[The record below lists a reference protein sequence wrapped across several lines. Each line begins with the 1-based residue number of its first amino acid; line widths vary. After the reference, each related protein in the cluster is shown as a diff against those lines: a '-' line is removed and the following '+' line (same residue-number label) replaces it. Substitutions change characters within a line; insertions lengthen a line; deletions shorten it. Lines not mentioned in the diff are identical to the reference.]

1 MFPVKILGKEKLNK
15 FIQDSLINGKVRF
28 LDAIKKQSQDCN
40 KIKKKVKKKKSVSKI
55 DSIDLVE

>member
-28 LDAIKKQSQDCN
+28 LDAIKISRLQLNQEKSQ
-40 KIKKKVKKKKSVSKI
+40 KKKSVSKI

>member
-40 KIKKKVKKKKSVSKI
+40 
-55 DSIDLVE
+55 